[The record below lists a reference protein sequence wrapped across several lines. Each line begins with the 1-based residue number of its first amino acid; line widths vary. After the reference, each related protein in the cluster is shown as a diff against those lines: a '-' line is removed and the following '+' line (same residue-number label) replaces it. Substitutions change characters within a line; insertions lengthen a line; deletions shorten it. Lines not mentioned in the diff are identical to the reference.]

1 MVLSERSNTQR
12 APQRLIHILR
22 ILAKHGL
29 LRTLLG
35 KQHMPP
41 PKSVREAIEELG
53 LTFIK
58 FGQVL
63 AMRRDLLPDAYIDE
77 LELLHDQVPA
87 MSVESVRATIEAN
100 LGAPLSMLFSSFEET
115 PLGAASIAQVHK
127 ATLPDGRLVAVK
139 VRRPGLNEKIAGDIS
154 ALTYLVLAGEKLF
167 PRLRA
172 FDLHSVLREF
182 SASLNRETDF
192 GHEARTIT
200 IFRGT
205 MAEFSDLWIP
215 GVVADYSRG
224 SVLTL
229 EFSAGERIDFYARR
243 HPELMPEAMNTLVR
257 LMMQTIFEE
266 GLFHADPH
274 PGNVFVLPD
283 GRLSLLDFGSAGEL
297 DERMRESLSLLL
309 EAVINGDARAATEA
323 YLEMAPESE
332 NVNRVAL
339 QGDIKA
345 ALYEIRGV
353 NLSDVSIGNV
363 FEALVRAGTRN
374 GVRNPSEFVLLTRAV
389 VILESMIRQLAPNHN
404 YMESF
409 REQLS
414 RLTVKHFSQTRIT
427 EKSTRL
433 ARDFERLV
441 LDAPADTRRIL
452 RRIAEGNLGR
462 LPRLE
467 SMGDRLGRNLERLA
481 GAIAYAALVIS
492 GSMLLLTTSGDWHH
506 TLGEIM
512 IGVGVVGMLIAGFG
526 ALRRGHDPRH

>member
-1 MVLSERSNTQR
+1 MVLSKRGNMQR
-12 APQRLIHILR
+12 APQRLLHILR

-35 KQHMPP
+35 KEHMPP

-87 MSVESVRATIEAN
+87 MSLESVRATIESD
-100 LGAPLSMLFSSFEET
+100 LGAPLSTLFSSFGET

-127 ATLPDGRLVAVK
+127 ATLPDGRPVAVK
-139 VRRPGLNEKIAGDIS
+139 VRRPGLSERIAGDIS

-192 GHEARTIT
+192 GHEARTIM

-215 GVVADYSRG
+215 GVVADYSQG

-229 EFSAGERIDFYARR
+229 EFSAGERIDFYARQ

-297 DERMRESLSLLL
+297 DERIRESLSLLL

-323 YLEMAPESE
+323 YLEMSPESE

-339 QGDIKA
+339 LGDIKA

-353 NLSDVSIGNV
+353 NLSDVSIGNI

-414 RLTVKHFSQTRIT
+414 RLTVKHFSQTRIA

-467 SMGDRLGRNLERLA
+467 SMGDRLGRKLERLA
-481 GAIAYAALVIS
+481 GAVAYAALVIS
-492 GSMLLLTTSGDWHH
+492 GSMLLLTMTDDWHH
-506 TLGEIM
+506 SLGEIM
-512 IGVGVVGMLIAGFG
+512 IGVGIVGMLFTGFG
-526 ALRRGHDPRH
+526 ALRRGHDQRH